1 MSDVRDLYRPAI
13 VKTVINRGF
22 FDGNIVCFPHD
33 ITTVP
38 ENLKACVEYLFGPKV
53 VIEVD
58 SRFPMPS
65 VAIKNANFGLFDSE
79 SNNADTNIHFANEV
93 LR

>member
-1 MSDVRDLYRPAI
+1 MSDIGDLYRPSI

-22 FDGNIVCFPHD
+22 FDGNIVCFPQD
-33 ITTVP
+33 IIEVP
-38 ENLKACVEYLFGPKV
+38 ENLLACVKYLFGPRV

-58 SRFPMPS
+58 SRFPKPS
-65 VAIKNANFGLFDSE
+65 IAIKNANFGLFDSE
-79 SNNADTNIHFANEV
+79 SCNADTNIHFANEV